1 MIYDF
6 FLEYFPS
13 FIISSIFTGNKE
25 FSSNQILITSS
36 IGKIRSVNP
45 FVWALNLMWKVFISF
60 TTSFLITFKIA
71 LPAEIE
77 EKDAL
82 YLSVSPISK
91 GMVDACTVIT
101 DRWEINISINFLIV

>member
-13 FIISSIFTGNKE
+13 FIISSIFTGSKE

-45 FVWALNLMWKVFISF
+45 SVWALNLMWKVLISF
-60 TTSFLITFKIA
+60 ITSFLITFKIA
-71 LPAEIE
+71 LPAGIE

-91 GMVDACTVIT
+91 GISDACRVVM
-101 DRWEINISINFLIV
+101 DRWEKNMSTNFLIV

>member
-13 FIISSIFTGNKE
+13 FIISSIFIGSKE

-36 IGKIRSVNP
+36 IGKIRSVKP
-45 FVWALNLMWKVFISF
+45 SVWASNLMWKVFISF
-60 TTSFLITFKIA
+60 ITSFLITFKIA
-71 LPAEIE
+71 LPAGIE

-91 GMVDACTVIT
+91 GISDACRVIMNKREK
-101 DRWEINISINFLIV
+101 DMSINFLIV